1 MNIAKHFAE
10 QERLLQME
18 YEYEKE
24 EYQQQCQQVG
34 IQRRIRQGR
43 CWYPVTIGRTYYNA
57 LDQFCVEVSPQFLP
71 LTETSDIRSSN
82 PKSNGKGQ
90 KEEGSKE
97 EENPKEIETEFEPG
111 RPVAFFRLATKGTD
125 APQGTLAAAEA
136 RMNGK
141 CIFFPYQCTISKV
154 YNVISGESGLA
165 DTKSKV
171 SGIGATIAIPASAA
185 QVLREY
191 AMQGL
196 LGVQLSFDA
205 TTYRVMREAIKE
217 MQETDD
223 RKLQHLRSVLIG
235 DEQPGF
241 RVEQPITFPW
251 LNDSQQKAV
260 QKVLCAREVAIVHG
274 PPGTGKTTTLVEAI
288 GETLRREAQVM
299 VCAQSNA
306 AVDWISEQLLARG
319 ISVLRVGNPMRVS
332 DNLLANTYERRNESH
347 PDYTELWACR
357 KAIREAVSRLSG
369 NRLSGSER
377 ASLGNHLS
385 KLRNRSTE
393 LEIRIHEEL
402 FASTRVIA
410 CTLIGTSSRVLERK
424 HFSTLFID
432 EAAQAFEAA
441 CWAAIR
447 KADRVIF
454 AGDHKQ
460 LPPTIKCRE
469 AERAG
474 LSRTLMEVVAANKPT
489 CVELLTTQYRMHR
502 LIMQFSSSWFYHGRL
517 VAAPEIAER
526 TIVPID
532 PPLIWIDTANLGYE
546 EEQNS
551 LSLSRLNT
559 NEGILLVETLKLYIG
574 QLGIDRLLDNRVDF
588 GIISPYKSQV
598 QLLRRLIKRERDLK
612 PLLPYITVNTVDG
625 FQGQERD
632 VILISMVR
640 GNDEGRI
647 GFLGDLRRMN
657 VAITRARMKL
667 IILGDT
673 STLSRTPFYRK
684 LIEHVTEHGRMLVI
698 PR

>member
-1 MNIAKHFAE
+1 MNIAKHFAQQE
-10 QERLLQME
+10 QLLDME
-18 YEYEKE
+18 YEYEKQ
-24 EYQQQCQQVG
+24 EYQQLCQQVG
-34 IQRRIRQGR
+34 IQRRIRQGK
-43 CWYPVTIGRTYYNA
+43 CWYPVAISRTFYNA
-57 LDQFCVEVSPQFLP
+57 LDQFCLELTTTDECMTGYRQPKTLAEPARKSKAKTEKAPDDEPVDTLKEVEF
-71 LTETSDIRSSN
+71 
-82 PKSNGKGQ
+82 
-90 KEEGSKE
+90 
-97 EENPKEIETEFEPG
+97 EFEPG
-111 RPVAFFRLATKGTD
+111 RPVSFFRIASREDKEKT
-125 APQGTLAAAEA
+125 
-136 RMNGK
+136 
-141 CIFFPYQCTISKV
+141 IFFPYQCQVSRYDGQRLQVTIP
-154 YNVISGESGLA
+154 NVQ
-165 DTKSKV
+165 
-171 SGIGATIAIPASAA
+171 AA
-185 QVLREY
+185 QTLREY
-191 AMQGL
+191 AVQGL

-205 TTYRVMREAIKE
+205 TTYRVMREAIHDIRD
-217 MQETDD
+217 TDD

-241 RVEQPITFPW
+241 RVEQPVTFPW
-251 LNDSQQKAV
+251 LNQSQQKAV

-319 ISVLRVGNPMRVS
+319 ISVLRVGNPMRIS
-332 DNLLANTYERRNESH
+332 DNLLAASYERRYESH
-347 PDYTELWACR
+347 PDYTELWAIR
-357 KAIREAVSRLSG
+357 KAIRDTISRLSG

-377 ASLGNHLS
+377 ASAQNHLN
-385 KLRNRSTE
+385 KLRGRCAE
-393 LEIRIHEEL
+393 LEIRINEEL
-402 FASTRVIA
+402 FASSRVIA
-410 CTLIGTSSRVLERK
+410 CTLIGTASRILERR
-424 HFSTLFID
+424 HFPTLFID
-432 EAAQAFEAA
+432 EAAQAFEGA

-447 KADRVIF
+447 HADRVIF

-469 AERAG
+469 AEKAG
-474 LSRTLMEVVAANKPT
+474 LSRTLMELVAQGKPS
-489 CVELLTTQYRMHR
+489 CVELLTIQYRMHR
-502 LIMQFSSSWFYHGRL
+502 DIMQFSSNWFYHGRL
-517 VAAPEIAER
+517 VAAPECADR

-546 EEQNS
+546 EEQNA
-551 LSLSRLNT
+551 LNQSRLNQ
-559 NEGILLVETLKLYIG
+559 NEGILLVETLKLYVN
-574 QLGIDRLLDNRVDF
+574 QLGMDRLINERVDF

-598 QLLRRLIKRERDLK
+598 QLLRRLVKADKALR

-673 STLSRTPFYRK
+673 ATLSHTPFYRK

-698 PR
+698 PKAETEL